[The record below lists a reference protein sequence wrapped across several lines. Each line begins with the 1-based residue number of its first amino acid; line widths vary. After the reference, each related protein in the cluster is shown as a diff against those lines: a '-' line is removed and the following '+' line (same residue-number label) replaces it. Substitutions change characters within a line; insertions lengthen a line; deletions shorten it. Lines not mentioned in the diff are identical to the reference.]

1 MQDMLATL
9 MDILEPHLPSRNDDR
24 LIDDFGEVSGHTQ
37 YGKEDDVCSSNFDCG
52 SDHLHGYLN
61 RFLTEVDSGIY
72 VGNIS
77 RAVCEKLWERI
88 GEVPFNGNANIIYSD
103 NTREQGF
110 Q

>member
-1 MQDMLATL
+1 MMFAVVTL
-9 MDILEPHLPSRNDDR
+9 TAAP
-24 LIDDFGEVSGHTQ
+24 
-37 YGKEDDVCSSNFDCG
+37 
-52 SDHLHGYLN
+52 DHLHGYLN

-88 GEVPFNGNANIIYSD
+88 GEVSFNGNASIIYSD

-110 Q
+110 SVKTKGRTACDIVDLDGAILISNRVARGEQKLRCNR